1 MQNDISFLELL
12 KETTE
17 LIRDYRPFNRGACSR
32 QISIVL
38 RKELLKVI
46 PKVLTDYPLQPFE
59 MLFLSVILVEPD
71 SCRDVVRHFSRFWA
85 GTYEGSLRIQI
96 LLERS
101 MADGSLRHFL
111 DDEGGGRMRVKND
124 FAVNVINA
132 ITGGK
137 ILE

>member
-1 MQNDISFLELL
+1 MNNDISFLELL

-17 LIRDYRPFNRGACSR
+17 LIRDHRPFNRGACSR

-59 MLFLSVILVEPD
+59 LLFLCVVLVEPD
-71 SCRDVVRHFSRFWA
+71 SCRDIVRHFSRFWA

-96 LLERS
+96 LLEQS
-101 MADGSLRHFL
+101 IISGALKQFL
-111 DDEGGGRMRVKND
+111 DEEGGGRIRVKSD
-124 FAVNVINA
+124 FAFSVIST
-132 ITGGK
+132 ITMSENLK
-137 ILE
+137 